1 MPWELI
7 FGITGGLIGGF
18 WVFYTYQNE
27 HRPLL
32 NLLTIKGRPLGMH
45 KGLQNWR
52 MDLEVSKTGS
62 TPTHSTQVFTAFLD
76 CYPALEKHDMSFS
89 DFPDIVANS
98 TESFSIEKFVPSDYV
113 VKASNF
119 PGFMLMLLSIRWKAS
134 SWMYLGR
141 TFGLRVLYRV
151 TYRLI
156 AETENGKPRMAF
168 QFSAIKGPCYSEK
181 FGWAGEDEYFNS
193 ALSQVL
199 RGETLQ
205 SLLEL
210 EEYNKKGGKH
220 WQR

>member
-1 MPWELI
+1 MSWELI
-7 FGITGGLIGGF
+7 SGIAASLVAGF

-27 HRPLL
+27 HKPIL
-32 NLLTIKGRPLGMH
+32 NLRTIQGRPLGMH

-52 MDLEVSKTGS
+52 LDLEVSKTG
-62 TPTHSTQVFTAFLD
+62 TIPTHGTQVFTAFLD

-89 DFPDIVANS
+89 AFPDIVANS
-98 TESFSIEKFVPSDYV
+98 TESFSIEKFVPSDYF

-141 TFGLRVLYRV
+141 TFSLRALYRV
-151 TYRLI
+151 TSRFI
-156 AETENGKPRMAF
+156 KETENAKPRMAF

-181 FGWAGEDEYFNS
+181 FGWEGENKYFNS

-199 RGETLQ
+199 RGENLQ